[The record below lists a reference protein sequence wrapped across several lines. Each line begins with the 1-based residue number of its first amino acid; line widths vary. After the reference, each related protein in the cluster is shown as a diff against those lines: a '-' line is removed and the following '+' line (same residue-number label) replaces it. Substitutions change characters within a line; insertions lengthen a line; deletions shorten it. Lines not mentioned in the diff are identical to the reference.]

1 VRVAEEELPEMP
13 GQDAFLDVLTN
24 MVGIIIL
31 LVVVMGLR
39 SSRAA
44 TASLGEDHAAI
55 AAAAARAAAED
66 ELRDAHRDMLRSRH
80 EMQQAMERAVS
91 ARRETLLREQER
103 QYLTTYVAAFG
114 QELSERRTTLTT
126 EEQRDF
132 DLRRQLVEAQ
142 TSLEDLSREQVTLLS
157 QPAEAEVLE
166 NRPTPITKQLSEKE
180 LFLQLVGDHV
190 AVIPFADLIEEFRTQ
205 AQENIWRLKEQD
217 RFSGTIG
224 PIGDYRMRYIV
235 QKRPLEVETPAG
247 KVQQG
252 AAIEVSRFVLLPE
265 DSPPGDPIDEAL
277 QPNSDFLLQLKSFS
291 PETTTISIA
300 VYPDGVRTLHR
311 LKRVLHAGG
320 YGVAEMLIPQGQ
332 PIVFSPNGQSRYAQ

>member
-1 VRVAEEELPEMP
+1 MVRGDRLAILPEHGANDDAGKGREIPLAGPTHVAREDISDALDKHIQAWGMAGEGLYWRPVIELNVAADGQESRRTIWPACSRTAASSSKTAAVAQNSEGEASVRVAEEELPEMP

-55 AAAAARAAAED
+55 AAAAARAAAEN

-91 ARRETLLREQER
+91 RSPRNVAAPEER

-114 QELSERRTTLTT
+114 QELNDRRTTLTT

-190 AVIPFADLIEEFRTQ
+190 AVIPLC
-205 AQENIWRLKEQD
+205 
-217 RFSGTIG
+217 G
-224 PIGDYRMRYIV
+224 PD
-235 QKRPLEVETPAG
+235 
-247 KVQQG
+247 
-252 AAIEVSRFVLLPE
+252 
-265 DSPPGDPIDEAL
+265 
-277 QPNSDFLLQLKSFS
+277 
-291 PETTTISIA
+291 
-300 VYPDGVRTLHR
+300 
-311 LKRVLHAGG
+311 
-320 YGVAEMLIPQGQ
+320 
-332 PIVFSPNGQSRYAQ
+332 